1 MVVPYVRRS
10 IRKKTASQSRCH
22 CNASTVIVATALFLF
37 LLSLLSLSSLK
48 IYNHLDFG
56 SGSNASKKVQ
66 VHSPSST
73 STNAR
78 PKKWKT
84 FNHHEMRK
92 YFQCKKA
99 FESESPR
106 PWWTDEEWRIVRE
119 LYQDLLKSEQTKL
132 VRGSTKSPGTYQAS
146 NEVFDF
152 SQIFVPFQAGKEKG
166 RGLKAA
172 KDIKKG
178 DVIFKNT
185 NNTVVFK
192 EGHSFRKFMFS
203 LNERF
208 PTFACDMLK
217 WAWIQDLE
225 DGTFGVQTDLNNNN
239 LLNSG
244 GGKGSAKNNIHCGK
258 AEEICTI
265 HYARRDIKK
274 GEEILGS
281 YSAFISDHSWSELGL

>member
-1 MVVPYVRRS
+1 MVLPYVRRS
-10 IRKKTASQSRCH
+10 ILKKAASQSRCH
-22 CNASTVIVATALFLF
+22 CNASFVIVATALF

-56 SGSNASKKVQ
+56 SGSNASKKI
-66 VHSPSST
+66 HSPS

-78 PKKWKT
+78 PKKWET
-84 FNHHEMRK
+84 FDKHEMRK
-92 YFQCKKA
+92 YFQCNKA

-146 NEVFDF
+146 NRVFDF
-152 SQIFVPFQAGKEKG
+152 NQIIVPYYAGKEKG
-166 RGLKAA
+166 RSLKAA

-178 DVIFKNT
+178 DVMFKAT
-185 NNTVVFK
+185 NNTVDFK
-192 EGHSFRKFMFS
+192 EGHSYRKFIFS

-208 PTFACDMLK
+208 PTFACDMLD
-217 WAWIQDLE
+217 WSWIQDFE
-225 DGTFGVQTDLNNNN
+225 DGTFGVEVDLDNNS

-244 GGKGSAKNNIHCGK
+244 GGKRSANNNIQCGN
-258 AEEICTI
+258 ADEICTI
-265 HYARRDIKK
+265 QYAVRDIKK

-281 YSAFISDHSWSELGL
+281 YDEFVSDHSWSELGL